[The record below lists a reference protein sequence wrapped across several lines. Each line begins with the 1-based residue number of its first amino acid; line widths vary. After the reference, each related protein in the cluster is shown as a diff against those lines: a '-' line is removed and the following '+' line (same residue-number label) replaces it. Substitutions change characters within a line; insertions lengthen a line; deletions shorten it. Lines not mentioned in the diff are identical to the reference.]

1 MVSQGNWGRANN
13 LPAMAVLV
21 RPAVTLVFPAIAW
34 NPEFCYLSGSR
45 NLPRQA
51 RAKVELDREY

>member
-21 RPAVTLVFPAIAW
+21 RPAVTLDFPAIAW
-34 NPEFCYLSGSR
+34 NPEFCYLSELR

-51 RAKVELDREY
+51 RAEAEFGS